1 MHDVVKRRQSK
12 KGVSRED
19 WGRWLWDYRVCL
31 LFEARANALWPDGG
45 KLALDPVVV

>member
-1 MHDVVKRRQSK
+1 
-12 KGVSRED
+12 
-19 WGRWLWDYRVCL
+19 VCL